1 MNSTVSGMSFTLPP
15 GAAGANV
22 YKRGPGG
29 RLELFDVLKAV
40 GDPGG
45 LAADADRQ
53 ALEARAARNYPDS
66 PYLQREWIRA
76 VGVVRSTRGGW
87 VMDLRPL
94 PEVPARFRQ

>member
-1 MNSTVSGMSFTLPP
+1 MMNAVHTMASFEQ
-15 GAAGANV
+15 AAG
-22 YKRGPGG
+22 R
-29 RLELFDVLKAV
+29 
-40 GDPGG
+40 
-45 LAADADRQ
+45 AARQ
-53 ALEARAARNYPDS
+53 PTLEARAARNYPDS